1 MKKDEFYILGLNSTG
16 PNTSACLIHNE
27 RGILAFA
34 EEERFSRVKLATD
47 KIPTDSIKYCLEKE
61 GLSLESITAMT
72 VGWDHKKYPE
82 FMAEFYKKNM
92 SHPEKDEYS
101 KNLEAFRLADKS
113 TYSINKKLQIAF
125 SRAGIEGPMPKL
137 VFEHHHQSHVASVFY
152 PSPFETALV
161 VVIDGSG
168 EELATSIWLCEG
180 EMFSLL
186 RAFEL
191 PDSLGYFYGAMTEF
205 LGFSIFTGEGKV
217 MGMAPYGQPNLE
229 FRKRLESF
237 LKVSDDGSYTVD
249 PRYIYFGPR
258 MSSFRY
264 TDYLSELLCLP
275 PRTPESDINQVH
287 YDLAYETQLLLE
299 NVVSRLIRQY
309 VLSTSVPRVCIAGGV
324 ANNCKMNGVISS
336 LPEVESC
343 FVVPASADSGVAYGS
358 ALLYLGKIQNTAN
371 GLRKSYNACLGPS
384 FSDDQV
390 IACLRDAKIS
400 SYKVMSDDELFY
412 HTADLLAE
420 GKIVAWFQ
428 GRMENGAR
436 ALGNRSILVH
446 PGFQDMKI
454 KINREVKRR
463 EAFRPFAPSVL
474 TENASDWFCFDAQG
488 YPEETHKWMIQA
500 APAREH
506 SKKIIPAVTHI

>member
-1 MKKDEFYILGLNSTG
+1 MI
-16 PNTSACLIHNE
+16 
-27 RGILAFA
+27 
-34 EEERFSRVKLATD
+34 
-47 KIPTDSIKYCLEKE
+47 
-61 GLSLESITAMT
+61 
-72 VGWDHKKYPE
+72 
-82 FMAEFYKKNM
+82 
-92 SHPEKDEYS
+92 
-101 KNLEAFRLADKS
+101 
-113 TYSINKKLQIAF
+113 
-125 SRAGIEGPMPKL
+125 
-137 VFEHHHQSHVASVFY
+137 
-152 PSPFETALV
+152 
-161 VVIDGSG
+161 VIDGSG

-180 EMFSLL
+180 EKFALL

-258 MSSFRY
+258 ISSFRY

-275 PRTPESDINQVH
+275 PRKPESNINQLH

-309 VLSTSVPRVCIAGGV
+309 VRSTSVPRVCIAGGV
-324 ANNCKMNGVISS
+324 ANNKMNGVISS
-336 LPEVESC
+336 LPEVDSC

-358 ALLYLGKIQNTAN
+358 ALLYLGKIQNTAK
-371 GLRKSYNACLGPS
+371 GLRKRYDAYLGPS

-400 SYKVMSDDELFY
+400 SYKVMSDEALIY
-412 HTADLLAE
+412 HTADFLAE

-446 PGFQDMKI
+446 PGFRNMKD

-463 EAFRPFAPSVL
+463 EEFRPFAPSVL
-474 TENASDWFCFDAQG
+474 IERQVNGFALILKVVRRKLTSG
-488 YPEETHKWMIQA
+488 
-500 APAREH
+500 
-506 SKKIIPAVTHI
+506 